1 MTQSVHDLL
10 LDQDLI
16 ADGAVL
22 ALGQAGLGAGG
33 SLGLV
38 DDLGVTQSVHDLL
51 LDQDLA
57 AGGAVLALGQ
67 AGLGAGGSLGFV
79 DDLGVLGSDNHVGA
93 VTDADAGE
101 GALGSVEGVVVGSDT
116 GDGDLVADD
125 QVGHF
130 LAGGDVAVDEHTGDI
145 AVSVLDHDGLHQAVG
160 QLIAFHGA
168 LDGDQLTNDRQIV
181 DLLGG
186 DFLGLHAAL
195 ADDLDGG
202 HLQLHL
208 TLIELSGAGDTD
220 LIADLEVAGHGE
232 AADAA
237 GGVLNVDA
245 VEESGIL
252 VIAGGVGG
260 DHAFDGVLV
269 TDLGLGLDLCDGR
282 DDSGVDH
289 CQQVLADL
297 VVGVV
302 LLAAAVLDGG
312 LHLEVGHEG
321 GAGDDDQAAA
331 FQLLGGHDHQTVVA
345 LGIGVLGH
353 AAAAQ
358 AVLIHVHAVGA
369 AVAEDHGLHGG
380 GQGRGNGVHAGA
392 AVVAEHLGVQAVMG
406 MCGIHF
412 HALGQ
417 EAVAVG
423 VEVQTICLAAVVVVI
438 VGGVIADTQA
448 GAQGLQNGVLGGG
461 HMLLGLHVLDGG
473 YVGIVLVVIGPT
485 GQDHHAA
492 GLVEGVDGGQLLSG
506 VDLQRIGS
514 LCLGAAAGGSGQD
527 QSLVLGIGAGSDQV
541 GALVQSHGADAV
553 LGSQSAEVAHA
564 VLIVAVDVLVVVG
577 SVDADVHQLVSVLN
591 IQLDVHGE
599 GVFLAVQLH
608 HGGDGHGHDTGGG
621 GRVVEGHGLGAAGV
635 QSVAGG
641 VGADDLAALDGVGQA
656 LDRGV
661 SALGVEQS
669 GVDGQLLIG
678 DGGGGGAFHAGD
690 TQLQAFAHPHGSGH
704 GQVAVT
710 LSDTDVVVAVG
721 GIQRHAQL
729 AGGQSGGIV
738 PGVSHLTGVD
748 DDFHLADGVGLIGIV
763 NGDIDVQ
770 LLGHLGDAGAQQ
782 QTVDGVADLQ
792 VLILGGVHTHVTDG
806 LIDAFLAEVVG
817 QDHVT
822 GVVGVAPLT
831 LVVVLVVGGSHVP
844 ALIQSHGVV
853 LIAGIVA
860 ACAHLALAVTDLH
873 HLDAGI
879 HHGIP
884 VGEIREGTEGR
895 AGVVELA
902 QGVHTLGLAQQ
913 SVVGLHAG
921 VAGLVVQRGVVAGDD
936 TGGVEGVDVAG
947 AAGPGHFKAADGDH
961 VALAGV
967 EVGDGALILAPQLLA
982 VGGGLAHVVQS
993 GLGVGGAGGVKVVG
1007 VVGEGHEVHVGAVG
1021 QVLDVVQSGLQR
1033 TGTVGIGGV
1042 GVQLAE
1048 VQLVL
1053 GLTHGEAPGLGGFL
1067 AVGADHGDGDA
1078 GAAVSH
1084 VGGGDVGQHAVSEG
1098 GFHRLAVDGHGDGGA
1113 FLGIADLGRDHGT
1126 LVLQRLDTGGG
1137 SDDTDGG
1144 LVLHADLGAAG
1155 DVHTLG
1161 VHAGNGDLQLF
1172 AGDLLGGHGVAA
1184 VLACGHGLAVDGHIQ
1199 SAVHAEHGVHG
1210 DGEGVVHTHIGIGE
1224 GTEVHNGHVDDAII
1238 DVHAV
1243 GKAVEVEL
1251 IDGGVSSAAILVGGI
1266 EAIGLVA
1273 VGVVL
1278 QVLGGGAVVLGG
1290 TAEHLVAAGQG
1301 LQRPVGILGCG
1312 LGVEGVVAGAVG
1324 AQIAV
1329 GLVDE
1334 TEVVAVLFHGEHHAA
1349 VGGAGLTVFDLSHH
1363 VVDALGVVL
1372 GSQHAL
1378 GVLVVDDDLAA
1389 CGGQTAGGDS
1399 LSGGELQGEHA
1410 LGAAVDVIVAA
1421 PVVLAGIPLD
1431 VAAAGC
1437 VLHVEQ
1443 AVAGIFQR
1451 PGGVHI
1457 VQRHGGVAG
1466 THGQLLAV
1474 GGGNGD
1480 GAVVAVL
1487 DGPDLGGGV
1496 AGQLVAA
1503 EGDGGAGVI
1512 VAAVV
1517 GGQSHVVGGS
1527 PDHIV
1532 TVGNGVLGSGL
1543 DQIQLH
1549 LIDGSLLD
1557 AVGGEAGV
1565 IFQCLVVV
1573 AVVVG
1578 AHVLDVPGAV
1588 GGDFHGPLAAV
1599 GQLLGEGQAVA
1610 GGAGGQ
1616 VLAVQGEDVLAILVD
1631 GDQQLSHAVSDG
1643 QLALGNF
1650 GSHGSQLLAAGGG
1663 AHGVAGVVDDDD
1675 VAVIGQRRHLGGNGD
1690 FGIGSLAALTGGIDN
1705 QIQLIFI
1712 SGTGAGVAAEII
1724 IGFGTPLQLLTA
1736 AAHIFDGVET
1746 FLAGDGNDVPGVVNL
1761 VKGGA
1766 AETRIHGEFLAV
1778 GGSNGVAAISSLGKY
1793 PDLRVGIA
1801 GQNTVGNSA
1810 VHTAVIIAA
1819 AIAGV
1824 LGQNLAVGGVE
1835 DDYLIAGLQSAQV
1848 GDKAAL
1854 ALNGGGNLGELVS
1867 HGVAQLQRG
1876 VVHAHGGL
1884 DVQLV
1889 THLYIPSTVGLA
1901 HHSLVQLN
1909 GVGAVGD
1916 GDVGGGVGAV
1926 VVKDLGDLHT
1936 LEGDVGAD
1944 VCDGQGT
1951 DGGLL
1956 GSEGHAGGLFIG
1968 AAAQLGQTV
1977 VHGLCTGTDDG
1988 VTQSQIGEVGTHAHA
2003 DAAGGILQI
2012 DVFAVQQ
2019 SDHALD
2025 GELGTV
2031 STGQSGGD
2039 GDDGGLRLGS
2049 RAAGRGVL
2057 RLVQSD
2063 SLLVGVRAGL
2073 VVAEAHL
2080 ISVGVETHVCAAA
2093 ELQIH
2098 TVSSDGRSDG
2108 IFGCS
2113 SLVVG
2118 RGELVGIGAVIQVL
2132 AAGGLEN
2139 IAAGDSLQ
2147 IHCDAVVSH
2156 GDGIVGNRD
2165 VLIVVRCVR
2174 SSQTAVEHLAAC
2186 LVDQQIFAGPVSG
2199 SFRDLGVRYRVC
2211 GEGGGGDQ
2219 AEHHDQRHHERRN
2232 SAA

>member
-1 MTQSVHDLL
+1 M
-10 LDQDLI
+10 
-16 ADGAVL
+16 
-22 ALGQAGLGAGG
+22 
-33 SLGLV
+33 
-38 DDLGVTQSVHDLL
+38 
-51 LDQDLA
+51 
-57 AGGAVLALGQ
+57 
-67 AGLGAGGSLGFV
+67 
-79 DDLGVLGSDNHVGA
+79 
-93 VTDADAGE
+93 
-101 GALGSVEGVVVGSDT
+101 
-116 GDGDLVADD
+116 ADD

-130 LAGGDVAVDEHTGDI
+130 LGGGDVAVDEHTGDI

-202 HLQLHL
+202 YLQLHL

-220 LIADLEVAGHGE
+220 QIANLEVAGHGE

-392 AVVAEHLGVQAVMG
+392 AVVAEHLGVQTVMG

-423 VEVQTICLAAVVVVI
+423 VEVQTVCLAAVVVVI

-541 GALVQSHGADAV
+541 GALVQSHGADVV

-608 HGGDGHGHDTGGG
+608 HGGDGHGHDTGSG

-710 LSDTDVVVAVG
+710 LRDTDVVVAVG

-763 NGDIDVQ
+763 DGDIDVQ

-879 HHGIP
+879 HHSIP

-921 VAGLVVQRGVVAGDD
+921 VAGLVVQRSVVAGDD

-1084 VGGGDVGQHAVSEG
+1084 VGGGDVGQHTVGEG
-1098 GFHRLAVDGHGDGGA
+1098 GFHGLAVDGHGDGGA

-1161 VHAGNGDLQLF
+1161 VHAGNGDGQLF

-1184 VLACGHGLAVDGHIQ
+1184 VLACGHGLAVDGHFQ

-1210 DGEGVVHTHIGIGE
+1210 DGEGVVHTHIGVGE
-1224 GTEVHNGHVDDAII
+1224 GAEVHNGHVDDAII

-1266 EAIGLVA
+1266 EAVGLVA
-1273 VGVVL
+1273 VGIVL

-1324 AQIAV
+1324 AQVAV

-1334 TEVVAVLFHGEHHAA
+1334 AEVVAVLFHGEHHAA

-1410 LGAAVDVIVAA
+1410 LGAAVNVIVAA

-1549 LIDGSLLD
+1549 LIDGGLLD

-1616 VLAVQGEDVLAILVD
+1616 VLAVQGEDVLAILID
-1631 GDQQLSHAVSDG
+1631 GDQQLSHAVGDG
-1643 QLALGNF
+1643 QLVVGDF
-1650 GSHGSQLLAAGGG
+1650 GSHGGQLLAAGGG

-1675 VAVIGQRRHLGGNGD
+1675 VAVIGQRRHLVGIGDLGNL
-1690 FGIGSLAALTGGIDN
+1690 GIGSLAALTGGIDN

-1724 IGFGTPLQLLTA
+1724 IGSGTPLQLLTA
-1736 AAHIFDGVET
+1736 AAHVFDGVET

-1766 AETRIHGEFLAV
+1766 AETRIHGELLAV

-1810 VHTAVIIAA
+1810 VHAAVIIAA

-1854 ALNGGGNLGELVS
+1854 ALNGGGNLGDLVS

-1889 THLYIPSTVGLA
+1889 THLYIPSAVGLA

-1916 GDVGGGVGAV
+1916 GDVGGGVGTV
-1926 VVKDLGDLHT
+1926 VVVDLGDLHT

-1944 VCDGQGT
+1944 VCGGQGA

-1956 GSEGHAGGLFIG
+1956 SSEGHAGGLLIG
-1968 AAAQLGQTV
+1968 TAAQLGQTV
-1977 VHGLCTGTDDG
+1977 VHGLCAGTDDG

-2039 GDDGGLRLGS
+2039 GDDGGLGLGGLTA
-2049 RAAGRGVL
+2049 AAGRGAQL
-2057 RLVQSD
+2057 ID
-2063 SLLVGVRAGL
+2063 GDGLLAGAAVAGEQGSAVVGVILHGSAG
-2073 VVAEAHL
+2073 VAALSHNR
-2080 ISVGVETHVCAAA
+2080 SR
-2093 ELQIH
+2093 
-2098 TVSSDGRSDG
+2098 TVSSDGDLPGAVVVLAGLGSQ
-2108 IFGCS
+2108 
-2113 SLVVG
+2113 VVG
-2118 RGELVGIGAVIQVL
+2118 AGRGGVQIAAAGVEGESSFFGAGFQRQQLDVRRQVDAAAVLGDGDSTTVIALLIGAQRIVIIL
-2132 AAGGLEN
+2132 
-2139 IAAGDSLQ
+2139 GDDD
-2147 IHCDAVVSH
+2147 H
-2156 GDGIVGNRD
+2156 
-2165 VLIVVRCVR
+2165 LI
-2174 SSQTAVEHLAAC
+2174 
-2186 LVDQQIFAGPVSG
+2186 SG
-2199 SFRDLGVRYRVC
+2199 S
-2211 GEGGGGDQ
+2211 
-2219 AEHHDQRHHERRN
+2219 
-2232 SAA
+2232 